1 MVFQVLKT
9 QWWVGES
16 AEDVAAH
23 VARGLGVDVSVVLPS
38 MRALEDAELEQH
50 CFPLDEETV
59 TFAEALPW
67 IEPSEMPCL
76 FALSPDSSSVRHE
89 DESFLVLS
97 A

>member
-50 CFPLDEETV
+50 C
-59 TFAEALPW
+59 LPKH
-67 IEPSEMPCL
+67 CH
-76 FALSPDSSSVRHE
+76 A
-89 DESFLVLS
+89 
-97 A
+97 